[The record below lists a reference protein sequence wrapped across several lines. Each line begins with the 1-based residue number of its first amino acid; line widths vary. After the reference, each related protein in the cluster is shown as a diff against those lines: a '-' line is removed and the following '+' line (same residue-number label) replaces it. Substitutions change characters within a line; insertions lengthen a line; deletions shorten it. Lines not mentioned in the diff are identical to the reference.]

1 MGSYY
6 ERQLEAKIGRQKE
19 EITRLLAEN
28 AELKGLNS
36 TICDVRKN
44 DEFLK
49 KTAEQARAEGQ
60 QEAWKLAH
68 YEDLEEAGR
77 LIELPCKIGDTVYG
91 IRRYR
96 DIRIVQSGIVSEMY
110 FSQENRL
117 IIVINHICRGYWG
130 ENIFGSFEEAK
141 AALKECEAE

>member
-1 MGSYY
+1 MMGRLTYRSPAGTVSSIYAEDFALDMDEKTY
-6 ERQLEAKIGRQKE
+6 EGYRNIL
-19 EITRLLAEN
+19 
-28 AELKGLNS
+28 
-36 TICDVRKN
+36 D
-44 DEFLK
+44 
-49 KTAEQARAEGQ
+49 
-60 QEAWKLAH
+60 KLAH

-91 IRRYR
+91 IRRYH

-117 IIVINHICRGYWG
+117 IIVIKDICRGYWG

-141 AALKECEAE
+141 AALKERESE

>member
-1 MGSYY
+1 MDRLTKWTGLGAMALKYQENFDMSKETFAEY
-6 ERQLEAKIGRQKE
+6 QKV
-19 EITRLLAEN
+19 L
-28 AELKGLNS
+28 
-36 TICDVRKN
+36 D
-44 DEFLK
+44 
-49 KTAEQARAEGQ
+49 
-60 QEAWKLAH
+60 KLAH
-68 YEDLEEAGR
+68 YEDLKEAGR

-91 IRRYR
+91 IRRYH

-141 AALKECEAE
+141 AALKERESE

>member
-1 MGSYY
+1 MMDRLTKWTGLGAMALKYQENFDMSKETFAEY
-6 ERQLEAKIGRQKE
+6 QKV
-19 EITRLLAEN
+19 L
-28 AELKGLNS
+28 
-36 TICDVRKN
+36 D
-44 DEFLK
+44 
-49 KTAEQARAEGQ
+49 
-60 QEAWKLAH
+60 KLAH
-68 YEDLEEAGR
+68 YEDLKEAGR

-91 IRRYR
+91 IRRYH

-141 AALKECEAE
+141 AALKERESE